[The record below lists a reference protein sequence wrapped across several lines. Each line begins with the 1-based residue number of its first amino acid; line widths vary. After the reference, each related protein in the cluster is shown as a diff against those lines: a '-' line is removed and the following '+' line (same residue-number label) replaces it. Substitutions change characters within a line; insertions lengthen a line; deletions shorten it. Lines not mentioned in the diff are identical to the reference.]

1 MTQRKAPHE
10 KMKPGRKPKASS
22 VAVLAL
28 PVESPAEMPASL
40 EPALSEPPAARVA
53 QVMPRWDDP
62 LQRNRSPDRM
72 DEAELR
78 QYGLQIGLSRRD
90 AADLGVER
98 LRVACKHRI
107 NDLIEDL

>member
-10 KMKPGRKPKASS
+10 KMKPGRKPKAPFTVPDLPADLPAES
-22 VAVLAL
+22 VA
-28 PVESPAEMPASL
+28 PL
-40 EPALSEPPAARVA
+40 EPVSSETPAARVA

-107 NDLIEDL
+107 NDLIEEL